1 MQAPV
6 GFRIIASGSEFE
18 ARVEDVV
25 RAIPAGAVAAYSAVA
40 EQAGRPGAAR
50 AVGAVM
56 ARSEGLPWHRVVTVA
71 GHGRDGY
78 GGHVDDWRRA
88 MGIDWMTRDELAQ
101 AIPPVYTR
109 FVGDQLLAHLTGTPV
124 PVWASN
130 A

>member
-18 ARVEDVV
+18 ARVEEVV
-25 RAIPAGAVAAYSAVA
+25 LAIPPGSVAAYSAVA

-71 GHGRDGY
+71 GRLVPGHETEHAELLRAEGVRVRDG
-78 GGHVDDWRRA
+78 HVAAPIPWWR
-88 MGIDWMTRDELAQ
+88 
-101 AIPPVYTR
+101 
-109 FVGDQLLAHLTGTPV
+109 
-124 PVWASN
+124 
-130 A
+130 